1 MGPLGFW
8 PGLCAWLL
16 QGRGRK
22 GDLQGSPHRNRAP
35 SAPPSHPEPP
45 QPQRPPGTG
54 GGVSPAGRGLQKGPG
69 GQSSASEP
77 RNQPLVLPI
86 PWGWYTLPLLLT
98 PPSPG
103 TPGTAIPL
111 PHCPI
116 PPSPIR
122 THPRPLGLQ
131 GPPCS
136 QRCRH
141 SWAQMWVPGWRCP
154 DVLPPWGGDGAPRR
168 VKRAWVIP
176 PISVSENHK
185 RIPHLLVQIKSDK
198 QQPGGVIYSIKGPGV
213 DEEPLGIF
221 SIDKFSGKVFLNAML
236 DREENDRYRLRA
248 FALDLG
254 GVTLEDPTDLEII
267 VVDQNDNRPLFR
279 QDVFTGRVVEGAE
292 PGTCVMTVDATDADD
307 PDTDNAALRYS
318 ILEQGAAGM
327 FSINATTGEI
337 CTARPGL
344 DREVTMGVYNL
355 TLQAADMSGD
365 GLTTT
370 AMAVIYLEDI
380 NDNPPEF
387 TKEEFSMEVEE
398 QAVGVDV
405 GKVFVHDKDL
415 AGSPSWLAKFTILEG
430 DPEGAFA
437 IRTDPHTN
445 DGVLSVVKPLD
456 HEVRDRFELTVSVQN
471 ERPLEPS
478 APASPRAL
486 ATVRVRVRDVN
497 EAPVFRENPRRI
509 SVLEGTPPGTP
520 ITTYTA
526 SDPDTHQIQTLSYA
540 LLYDPADWLQLDPH
554 GGTVRTKRELLHPS
568 AFLQGGWYIALVLAR
583 DDAEPPLS
591 ATGTLSIEIL
601 EVNDHAPQ
609 LQPPA
614 GVLCGR
620 PGRGGTLLLGATDDD
635 RPPHGA
641 PFHFQLSPQHPQL
654 ARNWSLARF
663 NVTHAVLAVLAE
675 LPEGLYSLPLLLRDS
690 GTPPREQQQLLNV
703 SVCHCGRDGTC
714 LDGALAAATAGAGI
728 TLGALMII
736 LGSTILLL
744 VLAALGAARVR
755 GRRRALRKGL
765 LQRSRDD
772 MRDNIL
778 NYDEQGGGEEDQD
791 AYDINQLRHPE
802 LFSPRAKPPLR
813 RDAPLSSGTP
823 MAPRKLPSSP
833 SDIEDFINEGLEA
846 ADSDPSVPPYD
857 TALIYDY
864 EGSGSVAS
872 PLSSIVSSLTDEDQD
887 YDYLNEWGPRF
898 RRLADLYGH

>member
-1 MGPLGFW
+1 RQHEG
-8 PGLCAWLL
+8 
-16 QGRGRK
+16 
-22 GDLQGSPHRNRAP
+22 
-35 SAPPSHPEPP
+35 
-45 QPQRPPGTG
+45 
-54 GGVSPAGRGLQKGPG
+54 
-69 GQSSASEP
+69 
-77 RNQPLVLPI
+77 
-86 PWGWYTLPLLLT
+86 
-98 PPSPG
+98 
-103 TPGTAIPL
+103 
-111 PHCPI
+111 
-116 PPSPIR
+116 
-122 THPRPLGLQ
+122 
-131 GPPCS
+131 
-136 QRCRH
+136 
-141 SWAQMWVPGWRCP
+141 
-154 DVLPPWGGDGAPRR
+154 PRR

-221 SIDKFSGKVFLNAML
+221 SIDKFTGKVFLNAML
-236 DREENDRYRLRA
+236 DREENDRFRLKA

-292 PGTCVMTVDATDADD
+292 PGTCVMTADATDADD
-307 PDTDNAALRYS
+307 PDTDNAVLRYS

-327 FSINATTGEI
+327 FGINATTGEI

-344 DREVTMGVYNL
+344 DRETVGVYNL
-355 TLQAADMSGD
+355 TVQAADMSGD

-370 AMAVIYLEDI
+370 ATAVIYLEDI

-398 QAVGVDV
+398 QAAGVDV

-415 AGSPSWLAKFTILEG
+415 AGSLNWLAKFTILEG
-430 DPEGAFA
+430 DPEGAFT
-437 IRTDPHTN
+437 IRTDPYTN
-445 DGVLSVVKPLD
+445 DGVLSVAKVGTGQLGDHGGGGPMARLTRGPSQQPLD

-471 ERPLEPS
+471 ERPLEPT

-497 EAPVFRENPRRI
+497 EAPVFRENPRRV
-509 SVLEGTPPGTP
+509 SVLEGVPPGTP
-520 ITTYTA
+520 VTTYTA
-526 SDPDTHQIQTLSYA
+526 SDPDTHQLQTLTYA

-554 GGTVRTKRELLHPS
+554 AGTVRTKRELLHPS

-601 EVNDHAPQ
+601 EVNDHAPL
-609 LQPPA
+609 LQPLA
-614 GVLCGR
+614 GVVCGR
-620 PGRGGTLLLGATDDD
+620 PGRGGSLLLGATDDD

-654 ARNWSLARF
+654 ARNWSITRF
-663 NVTHAVLAVLAE
+663 NGEGWPGGVWVCPTNCIPTQPAPPSPHVPPCPDTPSPCAPGPPVPHPVPTRPLPAVLA
-675 LPEGLYSLPLLLRDS
+675 G
-690 GTPPREQQQLLNV
+690 
-703 SVCHCGRDGTC
+703 
-714 LDGALAAATAGAGI
+714 
-728 TLGALMII
+728 
-736 LGSTILLL
+736 
-744 VLAALGAARVR
+744 LGAARAR

-802 LFSPRAKPPLR
+802 LFPPRAKPPVR
-813 RDAPLSSGTP
+813 RDAPLSSATP
-823 MAPRKLPSSP
+823 LAPRKLPSSP

-887 YDYLNEWGPRF
+887 YDYLSEWGPRF
-898 RRLADLYGH
+898 RRLADLYG

>member
-1 MGPLGFW
+1 W
-8 PGLCAWLL
+8 
-16 QGRGRK
+16 Q
-22 GDLQGSPHRNRAP
+22 QH
-35 SAPPSHPEPP
+35 E
-45 QPQRPPGTG
+45 
-54 GGVSPAGRGLQKGPG
+54 
-69 GQSSASEP
+69 
-77 RNQPLVLPI
+77 
-86 PWGWYTLPLLLT
+86 
-98 PPSPG
+98 
-103 TPGTAIPL
+103 
-111 PHCPI
+111 
-116 PPSPIR
+116 
-122 THPRPLGLQ
+122 
-131 GPPCS
+131 
-136 QRCRH
+136 
-141 SWAQMWVPGWRCP
+141 
-154 DVLPPWGGDGAPRR
+154 APRR

-236 DREENDRYRLRA
+236 DREENDRYRVRMVLGAHSPSLGPRPDPDPPALHPQLRA

-344 DREVTMGVYNL
+344 DRETMGVYNL
-355 TLQAADMSGD
+355 TVQAADMSGD

-398 QAVGVDV
+398 QAAGVDV

-478 APASPRAL
+478 AP
-486 ATVRVRVRDVN
+486 
-497 EAPVFRENPRRI
+497 VFRENPRRI
-509 SVLEGTPPGTP
+509 SVLEGTPPGTA

-540 LLYDPADWLQLDPH
+540 LLYDPADWLQLDSH
-554 GGTVRTKRELLHPS
+554 AGTVRTKRELLHPS

-654 ARNWSLARF
+654 ARNWSIARF

-675 LPEGLYSLPLLLRDS
+675 LPEGPYSLPLLLRDS

-714 LDGALAAATAGAGI
+714 LDGVLAAATAGAGI

-744 VLAALGAARVR
+744 GR
-755 GRRRALRKGL
+755 GRGGPGEQDPR
-765 LQRSRDD
+765 
-772 MRDNIL
+772 
-778 NYDEQGGGEEDQD
+778 QGGPGGPQLSPAPLNPVPAPQD

-823 MAPRKLPSSP
+823 LAPRKLPSSP

-887 YDYLNEWGPRF
+887 YDYLSEWGPRF

>member
-1 MGPLGFW
+1 RQHEG
-8 PGLCAWLL
+8 
-16 QGRGRK
+16 
-22 GDLQGSPHRNRAP
+22 
-35 SAPPSHPEPP
+35 
-45 QPQRPPGTG
+45 
-54 GGVSPAGRGLQKGPG
+54 
-69 GQSSASEP
+69 
-77 RNQPLVLPI
+77 
-86 PWGWYTLPLLLT
+86 
-98 PPSPG
+98 
-103 TPGTAIPL
+103 
-111 PHCPI
+111 
-116 PPSPIR
+116 
-122 THPRPLGLQ
+122 
-131 GPPCS
+131 
-136 QRCRH
+136 
-141 SWAQMWVPGWRCP
+141 
-154 DVLPPWGGDGAPRR
+154 PRR

-221 SIDKFSGKVFLNAML
+221 SIDKFTGKVFLNAML
-236 DREENDRYRLRA
+236 DREENDRFRLKA

-292 PGTCVMTVDATDADD
+292 TGTCVMTADATDADD

-318 ILEQGAAGM
+318 ILEQGTAGM

-344 DREVTMGVYNL
+344 DRETVGVYNL
-355 TLQAADMSGD
+355 TVQAADMSGD

-370 AMAVIYLEDI
+370 ATAVIYLEDI

-398 QAVGVDV
+398 QAAGVDV

-415 AGSPSWLAKFTILEG
+415 AGSPNWLAKFTILEG

-437 IRTDPHTN
+437 IRTDPYTN
-445 DGVLSVVKPLD
+445 DGVLSVAKPLD

-471 ERPLEPS
+471 EQPLEPA

-509 SVLEGTPPGTP
+509 SVLEGVPPGTP
-520 ITTYTA
+520 VTTYTA
-526 SDPDTHQIQTLSYA
+526 SDPDTRQLQTLTYA

-554 GGTVRTKRELLHPS
+554 AGTVRTKRELLHPS
-568 AFLQGGWYIALVLAR
+568 AFLQGGWYIALVLAH

-601 EVNDHAPQ
+601 EVNDHAPL

-614 GVLCGR
+614 GVVCGR
-620 PGRGGTLLLGATDDD
+620 PGRGGSLLLGATDDD

-654 ARNWSLARF
+654 TRNWSITRF
-663 NVTHAVLAVLAE
+663 NGEGRLERGVLHGGAGGAPLTPWPSPSAVTHAVLAVLAE
-675 LPEGLYSLPLLLRDS
+675 LPEGPYSLPLLLRDS
-690 GTPPREQQQLLNV
+690 GTPPQERQQLLNL

-714 LDGALAAATAGAGI
+714 EDAAPPTSRTSSTRWGRGPGRPLQPAPPNPSRADGT
-728 TLGALMII
+728 
-736 LGSTILLL
+736 
-744 VLAALGAARVR
+744 
-755 GRRRALRKGL
+755 
-765 LQRSRDD
+765 
-772 MRDNIL
+772 
-778 NYDEQGGGEEDQD
+778 
-791 AYDINQLRHPE
+791 
-802 LFSPRAKPPLR
+802 
-813 RDAPLSSGTP
+813 PLSP
-823 MAPRKLPSSP
+823 Q
-833 SDIEDFINEGLEA
+833 GLEA

-887 YDYLNEWGPRF
+887 YDYLSEWGPRF
-898 RRLADLYGH
+898 RRLADLYG

>member
-1 MGPLGFW
+1 RQHEG
-8 PGLCAWLL
+8 
-16 QGRGRK
+16 
-22 GDLQGSPHRNRAP
+22 
-35 SAPPSHPEPP
+35 
-45 QPQRPPGTG
+45 
-54 GGVSPAGRGLQKGPG
+54 
-69 GQSSASEP
+69 
-77 RNQPLVLPI
+77 
-86 PWGWYTLPLLLT
+86 
-98 PPSPG
+98 
-103 TPGTAIPL
+103 
-111 PHCPI
+111 
-116 PPSPIR
+116 
-122 THPRPLGLQ
+122 
-131 GPPCS
+131 
-136 QRCRH
+136 
-141 SWAQMWVPGWRCP
+141 
-154 DVLPPWGGDGAPRR
+154 PRR

-318 ILEQGAAGM
+318 ILDQGAAAM

-344 DREVTMGVYNL
+344 DRETMGVYNL
-355 TLQAADMSGD
+355 TVQAADMSGD

-398 QAVGVDV
+398 QAAGADV

-478 APASPRAL
+478 VPASPRAV
-486 ATVRVRVRDVN
+486 ATVRVRVRDAN

-509 SVLEGTPPGTP
+509 SVLEGTPPGTA

-554 GGTVRTKRELLHPS
+554 SGTVRTKRELLHPS

-614 GVLCGR
+614 GVLCGQ

-654 ARNWSLARF
+654 ARNWSIARF
-663 NVTHAVLAVLAE
+663 NGEATPSDRNQGPLDHSLMAHPAPIPASIPIPPPSPAASHPSRHPVPPHAHTGVPRVPAVPA
-675 LPEGLYSLPLLLRDS
+675 
-690 GTPPREQQQLLNV
+690 
-703 SVCHCGRDGTC
+703 
-714 LDGALAAATAGAGI
+714 
-728 TLGALMII
+728 
-736 LGSTILLL
+736 
-744 VLAALGAARVR
+744 VLAALGAARAR
-755 GRRRALRKGL
+755 RRRRALRKGL

-823 MAPRKLPSSP
+823 LGPRKLPSSP

-887 YDYLNEWGPRF
+887 YDYLSEWGPRF
-898 RRLADLYGH
+898 RRLADLYG

>member
-1 MGPLGFW
+1 R
-8 PGLCAWLL
+8 
-16 QGRGRK
+16 Q
-22 GDLQGSPHRNRAP
+22 H
-35 SAPPSHPEPP
+35 E
-45 QPQRPPGTG
+45 
-54 GGVSPAGRGLQKGPG
+54 
-69 GQSSASEP
+69 
-77 RNQPLVLPI
+77 
-86 PWGWYTLPLLLT
+86 
-98 PPSPG
+98 
-103 TPGTAIPL
+103 
-111 PHCPI
+111 
-116 PPSPIR
+116 
-122 THPRPLGLQ
+122 
-131 GPPCS
+131 
-136 QRCRH
+136 
-141 SWAQMWVPGWRCP
+141 
-154 DVLPPWGGDGAPRR
+154 APRR

-292 PGTCVMTVDATDADD
+292 PGGSTQGAGLGGLSWPLCRHPPGAPVAAGTCVMTVDATDADD
-307 PDTDNAALRYS
+307 PDTDNAAVRYS

-344 DREVTMGVYNL
+344 DRETMGVYNL
-355 TLQAADMSGD
+355 TVQAADMSGD

-398 QAVGVDV
+398 EAVGVDV

-445 DGVLSVVKPLD
+445 DGVISVVKVGTGQPGDTGGHGGSHGSADPWPLSQPLD

-509 SVLEGTPPGTP
+509 SVLEGTPPGTS

-540 LLYDPADWLQLDPH
+540 LLYDPADWLQMDPH
-554 GGTVRTKRELLHPS
+554 AGTVRTKRELLHPS

-654 ARNWSLARF
+654 ARNWSIARF
-663 NVTHAVLAVLAE
+663 NGEATPSDRTQDPLNHFPHCSFHPNPYLHPYASSRHNCIPAQPSPRAPPC
-675 LPEGLYSLPLLLRDS
+675 LP
-690 GTPPREQQQLLNV
+690 TPTRVSPCPRV
-703 SVCHCGRDGTC
+703 P
-714 LDGALAAATAGAGI
+714 A
-728 TLGALMII
+728 
-736 LGSTILLL
+736 
-744 VLAALGAARVR
+744 VLAALGAARAR
-755 GRRRALRKGL
+755 SRRRALRKGL

-802 LFSPRAKPPLR
+802 LFSSRAKPPLR

-823 MAPRKLPSSP
+823 LAPRKLPSSP

-887 YDYLNEWGPRF
+887 YDYLSEWGPRF
-898 RRLADLYGH
+898 RRLADLYG

>member
-1 MGPLGFW
+1 MGP
-8 PGLCAWLL
+8 
-16 QGRGRK
+16 
-22 GDLQGSPHRNRAP
+22 
-35 SAPPSHPEPP
+35 
-45 QPQRPPGTG
+45 
-54 GGVSPAGRGLQKGPG
+54 
-69 GQSSASEP
+69 
-77 RNQPLVLPI
+77 
-86 PWGWYTLPLLLT
+86 PLLL
-98 PPSPG
+98 
-103 TPGTAIPL
+103 ACLLAPL
-111 PHCPI
+111 CA
-116 PPSPIR
+116 R
-122 THPRPLGLQ
+122 GAT
-131 GPPCS
+131 
-136 QRCRH
+136 
-141 SWAQMWVPGWRCP
+141 VPGSPQTWRQHEG
-154 DVLPPWGGDGAPRR
+154 LRR

-176 PISVSENHK
+176 PISISENHK

-236 DREENDRYRLRA
+236 DREENDRFRLKA

-254 GVTLEDPTDLEII
+254 GMTLEDPTDLEII

-292 PGTCVMTVDATDADD
+292 PGTCVMTADASDADD
-307 PDTDNAALRYS
+307 PETDNAALRYS
-318 ILEQGAAGM
+318 ILEQGAASM

-337 CTARPGL
+337 CTARLGL
-344 DREVTMGVYNL
+344 DRETVGVYNL
-355 TLQAADMSGD
+355 TVQAADMSGD

-370 AMAVIYLEDI
+370 ATAVIYLDDI

-398 QAVGVDV
+398 QAAGVDV
-405 GKVFVHDKDL
+405 GKIFVHDKDL
-415 AGSPSWLAKFTILEG
+415 AGSPNWLAKFTVLEG

-437 IRTDPHTN
+437 IRTDPLTN
-445 DGVLSVVKPLD
+445 DGVISVAKPLD

-471 ERPLEPS
+471 EQPLEPA
-478 APASPRAL
+478 APSSPRAL

-497 EAPVFRENPRRI
+497 EAPVFRENPRRV
-509 SVLEGTPPGTP
+509 SVLEGAPPGTSV
-520 ITTYTA
+520 TTYTA
-526 SDPDTHQIQTLSYA
+526 SDPDTRQLQTLTYA

-554 GGTVRTKRELLHPS
+554 SGTVRTKRELLHPS

-601 EVNDHAPQ
+601 E
-609 LQPPA
+609 
-614 GVLCGR
+614 
-620 PGRGGTLLLGATDDD
+620 
-635 RPPHGA
+635 
-641 PFHFQLSPQHPQL
+641 LSPQHPQL
-654 ARNWSLARF
+654 AHNWSITRF
-663 NVTHAVLAVLAE
+663 NVTHAVLAVLVE
-675 LPEGLYSLPLLLRDS
+675 LPEGPYSLPLLLRDS
-690 GTPPREQQQLLNV
+690 GTPPRERQELLNI
-703 SVCHCGRDGTC
+703 SVCRCGRDGTC
-714 LDGALAAATAGAGI
+714 EDGVLAATSAGAGV

-736 LGSTILLL
+736 LGSILLL
-744 VLAALGAARVR
+744 LVSPPLPVPTHPLPAVLAGLGAARAR

-765 LQRSRDD
+765 LQRSGDD

-802 LFSPRAKPPLR
+802 LFSPRAKPPVR
-813 RDAPLSSGTP
+813 RDAPLSSATP
-823 MAPRKLPSSP
+823 SAPRKLPSSP
-833 SDIEDFINEGLEA
+833 SDIEDFINEGLEV

-887 YDYLNEWGPRF
+887 YDYLSEWGPRF
-898 RRLADLYGH
+898 RRLADLYGQ

>member
-1 MGPLGFW
+1 W
-8 PGLCAWLL
+8 
-16 QGRGRK
+16 
-22 GDLQGSPHRNRAP
+22 H
-35 SAPPSHPEPP
+35 E
-45 QPQRPPGTG
+45 
-54 GGVSPAGRGLQKGPG
+54 
-69 GQSSASEP
+69 
-77 RNQPLVLPI
+77 
-86 PWGWYTLPLLLT
+86 
-98 PPSPG
+98 
-103 TPGTAIPL
+103 
-111 PHCPI
+111 
-116 PPSPIR
+116 
-122 THPRPLGLQ
+122 
-131 GPPCS
+131 
-136 QRCRH
+136 
-141 SWAQMWVPGWRCP
+141 
-154 DVLPPWGGDGAPRR
+154 APRR

-318 ILEQGAAGM
+318 ILDQGAAGM

-344 DREVTMGVYNL
+344 DRETMGVYNL
-355 TLQAADMSGD
+355 TVQAADMSGD

-387 TKEEFSMEVEE
+387 TKEEFSMEVDE
-398 QAVGVDV
+398 QAAGVDV

-445 DGVLSVVKPLD
+445 DGVLSVVKVGTGQPGD
-456 HEVRDRFELTVSVQN
+456 TGV
-471 ERPLEPS
+471 
-478 APASPRAL
+478 

-526 SDPDTHQIQTLSYA
+526 SDPDTHQIQTLTRPRRPLA
-540 LLYDPADWLQLDPH
+540 PAAPTD
-554 GGTVRTKRELLHPS
+554 PS
-568 AFLQGGWYIALVLAR
+568 ALSP
-583 DDAEPPLS
+583 AEPPLS

-654 ARNWSLARF
+654 ARNWSIARF
-663 NVTHAVLAVLAE
+663 NGEVAE
-675 LPEGLYSLPLLLRDS
+675 LPDGPYSLPLLLRDS

-714 LDGALAAATAGAGI
+714 LDGTLAAATAGAGI
-728 TLGALMII
+728 TLGALIII
-736 LGSTILLL
+736 LG
-744 VLAALGAARVR
+744 
-755 GRRRALRKGL
+755 GL

-772 MRDNIL
+772 MRDNVL

-802 LFSPRAKPPLR
+802 LFSLRGKPPLR
-813 RDAPLSSGTP
+813 RPGPFALRP
-823 MAPRKLPSSP
+823 PRPAADGDPPSLQ
-833 SDIEDFINEGLEA
+833 GLEA

-887 YDYLNEWGPRF
+887 YDYLSEWGPRF

>member
-1 MGPLGFW
+1 RQQEG
-8 PGLCAWLL
+8 
-16 QGRGRK
+16 
-22 GDLQGSPHRNRAP
+22 
-35 SAPPSHPEPP
+35 
-45 QPQRPPGTG
+45 
-54 GGVSPAGRGLQKGPG
+54 
-69 GQSSASEP
+69 
-77 RNQPLVLPI
+77 
-86 PWGWYTLPLLLT
+86 
-98 PPSPG
+98 
-103 TPGTAIPL
+103 
-111 PHCPI
+111 
-116 PPSPIR
+116 
-122 THPRPLGLQ
+122 
-131 GPPCS
+131 
-136 QRCRH
+136 
-141 SWAQMWVPGWRCP
+141 
-154 DVLPPWGGDGAPRR
+154 PRR

-221 SIDKFSGKVFLNAML
+221 SIDKFTGKVFLNAML
-236 DREENDRYRLRA
+236 DREENDRFRVRMVPSPPQPPPQPPSRALTHPLCRQLKA

-254 GVTLEDPTDLEII
+254 GATLEDPTDLEII

-292 PGTCVMTVDATDADD
+292 PGTCVMTADATDADD
-307 PDTDNAALRYS
+307 PDTDNAVLRYS
-318 ILEQGAAGM
+318 ILEPGTTGM

-344 DREVTMGVYNL
+344 DREAVGVYNL
-355 TLQAADMSGD
+355 TVQAADMSGD

-370 AMAVIYLEDI
+370 ATAVIYLEDV

-398 QAVGVDV
+398 QAAGVDV

-415 AGSPSWLAKFTILEG
+415 AGSPNWLAKFTVLEG
-430 DPEGAFA
+430 DPEGVFA
-437 IRTDPHTN
+437 IRTDPYTN
-445 DGVLSVVKPLD
+445 DGVLSVAKPLD

-471 ERPLEPS
+471 ERPLEPT

-497 EAPVFRENPRRI
+497 EAPVFRENPRRV
-509 SVLEGTPPGTP
+509 SVLEGAPPGTP
-520 ITTYTA
+520 VTTYTA
-526 SDPDTHQIQTLSYA
+526 SDPDTHQLQTLTYA

-554 GGTVRTKRELLHPS
+554 AGTIRTKRELLHPS

-601 EVNDHAPQ
+601 EVNDHAPL

-614 GVLCGR
+614 GVVCGR

-654 ARNWSLARF
+654 TRNWSIARF
-663 NVTHAVLAVLAE
+663 NGEGRLGEGAWGAGAPSDPAKTPLTISLIAPSHPPPQIPSRIPIPLSQPHQHPLRPAPSHPVPPVPHRLPTRPLPAVLV
-675 LPEGLYSLPLLLRDS
+675 G
-690 GTPPREQQQLLNV
+690 
-703 SVCHCGRDGTC
+703 
-714 LDGALAAATAGAGI
+714 
-728 TLGALMII
+728 
-736 LGSTILLL
+736 
-744 VLAALGAARVR
+744 LGAARAR

-765 LQRSRDD
+765 LQRSGDD

-802 LFSPRAKPPLR
+802 LFSPQAKPLVR
-813 RDAPLSSGTP
+813 RDAPLSSATP
-823 MAPRKLPSSP
+823 LAPRKLPSGP

-887 YDYLNEWGPRF
+887 YDYLSEWGPRF
-898 RRLADLYGH
+898 RRLADLYG

>member
-1 MGPLGFW
+1 
-8 PGLCAWLL
+8 PGAAAP
-16 QGRGRK
+16 
-22 GDLQGSPHRNRAP
+22 GSPRVWWQH
-35 SAPPSHPEPP
+35 E
-45 QPQRPPGTG
+45 G
-54 GGVSPAGRGLQKGPG
+54 
-69 GQSSASEP
+69 
-77 RNQPLVLPI
+77 
-86 PWGWYTLPLLLT
+86 
-98 PPSPG
+98 
-103 TPGTAIPL
+103 
-111 PHCPI
+111 
-116 PPSPIR
+116 
-122 THPRPLGLQ
+122 
-131 GPPCS
+131 
-136 QRCRH
+136 
-141 SWAQMWVPGWRCP
+141 
-154 DVLPPWGGDGAPRR
+154 PRR

-221 SIDKFSGKVFLNAML
+221 SIDKFTGKVFLNAML
-236 DREENDRYRLRA
+236 DREENDRFR
-248 FALDLG
+248 
-254 GVTLEDPTDLEII
+254 VDLEII
-267 VVDQNDNRPLFR
+267 VMDQNDNRPLFR

-292 PGTCVMTVDATDADD
+292 PGTCVMTADATDADD
-307 PDTDNAALRYS
+307 PDTDNAVLRYS

-344 DREVTMGVYNL
+344 DRETVGMYNL

-370 AMAVIYLEDI
+370 ATAVIYLEDI

-398 QAVGVDV
+398 QAAGVDV

-415 AGSPSWLAKFTILEG
+415 AGSPNWLAKFTILEG

-437 IRTDPHTN
+437 IHTDPYTN
-445 DGVLSVVKPLD
+445 DGVLSAAKPLD

-471 ERPLEPS
+471 EQPLEPT

-486 ATVRVRVRDVN
+486 ATVRVRVQDVN
-497 EAPVFRENPRRI
+497 EAPIFRENPRRV
-509 SVLEGTPPGTP
+509 SVLEGVPPGTP
-520 ITTYTA
+520 VTTYTA
-526 SDPDTHQIQTLSYA
+526 SDPDTRQLQTLTYA

-554 GGTVRTKRELLHPS
+554 TGTIRTKRELLHPS

-583 DDAEPPLS
+583 DDAKPPLS

-601 EVNDHAPQ
+601 EVNDHAPL

-614 GVLCGR
+614 GVVCGR

-654 ARNWSLARF
+654 TRNWSITRF
-663 NVTHAVLAVLAE
+663 NVTHAVLAVLVE
-675 LPEGLYSLPLLLRDS
+675 LPEGPYSLPLLLRDS
-690 GTPPREQQQLLNV
+690 GTPPQERQQLLNI

-714 LDGALAAATAGAGI
+714 EEGVLAAATAGAGI

-736 LGSTILLL
+736 LGSSILF
-744 VLAALGAARVR
+744 
-755 GRRRALRKGL
+755 LR
-765 LQRSRDD
+765 D
-772 MRDNIL
+772 
-778 NYDEQGGGEEDQD
+778 
-791 AYDINQLRHPE
+791 
-802 LFSPRAKPPLR
+802 
-813 RDAPLSSGTP
+813 
-823 MAPRKLPSSP
+823 SP
-833 SDIEDFINEGLEA
+833 SDIEDFINEVGTGPGAPLAPDSPIPSGADGVPLSPQGLEA

-887 YDYLNEWGPRF
+887 YDYLSDWGPRF
-898 RRLADLYGH
+898 RRLADLYG

>member
-1 MGPLGFW
+1 MGP
-8 PGLCAWLL
+8 
-16 QGRGRK
+16 
-22 GDLQGSPHRNRAP
+22 
-35 SAPPSHPEPP
+35 
-45 QPQRPPGTG
+45 
-54 GGVSPAGRGLQKGPG
+54 
-69 GQSSASEP
+69 
-77 RNQPLVLPI
+77 
-86 PWGWYTLPLLLT
+86 PLLLACLLA
-98 PPSPG
+98 PLCARGASPAQPGAAAPG
-103 TPGTAIPL
+103 TPQA
-111 PHCPI
+111 
-116 PPSPIR
+116 
-122 THPRPLGLQ
+122 
-131 GPPCS
+131 
-136 QRCRH
+136 
-141 SWAQMWVPGWRCP
+141 WRQHE
-154 DVLPPWGGDGAPRR
+154 GPRR

-254 GVTLEDPTDLEII
+254 GMTLEDPTDLEII

-279 QDVFTGRVVEGAE
+279 QDVFTGHVVEGAE
-292 PGTCVMTVDATDADD
+292 PGTCMMTVDATDADD
-307 PDTDNAALRYS
+307 PETDNAALWYS
-318 ILEQGAAGM
+318 ILDQGPSAM

-344 DREVTMGVYNL
+344 DRETMGVYNL
-355 TLQAADMSGD
+355 TVQAADMSGD

-398 QAVGVDV
+398 QAAGVDV
-405 GKVFVHDKDL
+405 GNVFVHDKDL

-445 DGVLSVVKPLD
+445 DGVLSLVKPLD

-471 ERPLEPS
+471 EQPLEPT

-486 ATVRVRVRDVN
+486 ATVHVRVRDVN

-526 SDPDTHQIQTLSYA
+526 SDPDTHQIQTITYA

-554 GGTVRTKRELLHPS
+554 AGTVRTKRELLHPS

-654 ARNWSLARF
+654 ARNWSITRF

-675 LPEGLYSLPLLLRDS
+675 LPEGPYSLPLLLRDS

-714 LDGALAAATAGAGI
+714 LDGVLAAATAGAGI
-728 TLGALMII
+728 TLGALLII
-736 LGSTILLL
+736 LGSSILLL

-765 LQRSRDD
+765 LERSRDD

-823 MAPRKLPSSP
+823 LAPRKLPNSP

-887 YDYLNEWGPRF
+887 YDYLSEWGPRF

>member
-1 MGPLGFW
+1 PQAW
-8 PGLCAWLL
+8 WQHEGL
-16 QGRGRK
+16 
-22 GDLQGSPHRNRAP
+22 
-35 SAPPSHPEPP
+35 
-45 QPQRPPGTG
+45 
-54 GGVSPAGRGLQKGPG
+54 
-69 GQSSASEP
+69 
-77 RNQPLVLPI
+77 
-86 PWGWYTLPLLLT
+86 
-98 PPSPG
+98 
-103 TPGTAIPL
+103 
-111 PHCPI
+111 
-116 PPSPIR
+116 
-122 THPRPLGLQ
+122 
-131 GPPCS
+131 
-136 QRCRH
+136 
-141 SWAQMWVPGWRCP
+141 
-154 DVLPPWGGDGAPRR
+154 RR

-267 VVDQNDNRPLFR
+267 VVDQNDNRPLFQ
-279 QDVFTGRVVEGAE
+279 QDVFTGHVVEGAE

-318 ILEQGAAGM
+318 ILEQGTASM

-344 DREVTMGVYNL
+344 DRETMGVYNL
-355 TLQAADMSGD
+355 TVQAADMSGD

-398 QAVGVDV
+398 QAAGVDV

-415 AGSPSWLAKFTILEG
+415 AGSPGWLAKYTILEG

-471 ERPLEPS
+471 EQPLEPT

-486 ATVRVRVRDVN
+486 ATVQVRVRDVN
-497 EAPVFRENPRRI
+497 EAPIFRENPRRI

-526 SDPDTHQIQTLSYA
+526 SDPDTHQIQTLTYA

-554 GGTVRTKRELLHPS
+554 AGTVRTKRELLHPS

-583 DDAEPPLS
+583 DDGEQHPCHVPPLPLPPLTPLLCPPADPPLS

-641 PFHFQLSPQHPQL
+641 PFHFQLSPQQPQL
-654 ARNWSLARF
+654 ARNWTITRF
-663 NVTHAVLAVLAE
+663 NG
-675 LPEGLYSLPLLLRDS
+675 EGLPVWGGVLHIGILLTLYYPPPTHQHPRRPVPLHVQPPMP
-690 GTPPREQQQLLNV
+690 TPPCPPAV
-703 SVCHCGRDGTC
+703 P
-714 LDGALAAATAGAGI
+714 A
-728 TLGALMII
+728 
-736 LGSTILLL
+736 
-744 VLAALGAARVR
+744 VLAALGAVRVR

-765 LQRSRDD
+765 LERSRDD

-791 AYDINQLRHPE
+791 AYDINQLRYPE
-802 LFSPRAKPPLR
+802 LFSARAKPPVR

-823 MAPRKLPSSP
+823 LAPRKLPNSP

-887 YDYLNEWGPRF
+887 YDYLSEWGPRF
-898 RRLADLYGH
+898 RRLADLYG

>member
-1 MGPLGFW
+1 RQHEG
-8 PGLCAWLL
+8 
-16 QGRGRK
+16 
-22 GDLQGSPHRNRAP
+22 
-35 SAPPSHPEPP
+35 
-45 QPQRPPGTG
+45 
-54 GGVSPAGRGLQKGPG
+54 
-69 GQSSASEP
+69 
-77 RNQPLVLPI
+77 
-86 PWGWYTLPLLLT
+86 
-98 PPSPG
+98 
-103 TPGTAIPL
+103 
-111 PHCPI
+111 
-116 PPSPIR
+116 
-122 THPRPLGLQ
+122 
-131 GPPCS
+131 
-136 QRCRH
+136 
-141 SWAQMWVPGWRCP
+141 
-154 DVLPPWGGDGAPRR
+154 PRR

-221 SIDKFSGKVFLNAML
+221 SIDKFTGKVFLNAML
-236 DREENDRYRLRA
+236 DREENDRFRLKA

-267 VVDQNDNRPLFR
+267 VVDQNDNRPLFQ
-279 QDVFTGRVVEGAE
+279 QDVFTGHVVEGAE

-318 ILEQGAAGM
+318 ILEQGAGGM

-344 DREVTMGVYNL
+344 DRETVGVYNL
-355 TLQAADMSGD
+355 TVQAADMSGD

-370 AMAVIYLEDI
+370 ATAVIYLEDI

-387 TKEEFSMEVEE
+387 TKEEFSMEAEE

-415 AGSPSWLAKFTILEG
+415 AGSPNWLAKFTILEG
-430 DPEGAFA
+430 DPEGAFT
-437 IRTDPHTN
+437 IRTDPYTN
-445 DGVLSVVKPLD
+445 DGVISVAKPLD
-456 HEVRDRFELTVSVQN
+456 HEMRDRFELTVSVQN
-471 ERPLEPS
+471 ERPLEPT

-497 EAPVFRENPRRI
+497 EAPIFRENTRRV
-509 SVLEGTPPGTP
+509 SVLEGAPPGTAV
-520 ITTYTA
+520 TTYTA
-526 SDPDTHQIQTLSYA
+526 SDPDTHQLQTITYA

-554 GGTVRTKRELLHPS
+554 AGTVRTKRELLHPS

-601 EVNDHAPQ
+601 EVNDHAPL

-614 GVLCGR
+614 RVLCGR
-620 PGRGGTLLLGATDDD
+620 PGRGGSLLLGATDDD

-654 ARNWSLARF
+654 ARNWSITRF
-663 NVTHAVLAVLAE
+663 NVTHAVLAVLVE
-675 LPEGLYSLPLLLRDS
+675 LPEGPYSLPLLLRDS
-690 GTPPREQQQLLNV
+690 GTPPQEQQQLLNI
-703 SVCHCGRDGTC
+703 SVCHCGREGTC
-714 LDGALAAATAGAGI
+714 EDGVLAAATAGAGI

-736 LGSTILLL
+736 LGSSILFLP
-744 VLAALGAARVR
+744 RTR

-765 LQRSRDD
+765 LRCSRDD

-778 NYDEQGGGEEDQD
+778 NYNEQGGGEEDQVSRT
-791 AYDINQLRHPE
+791 QQ
-802 LFSPRAKPPLR
+802 
-813 RDAPLSSGTP
+813 G
-823 MAPRKLPSSP
+823 LPNSP
-833 SDIEDFINEGLEA
+833 SDIEDFINEVGMRPQHPFSPQLPSPSRADGAPLSLQGLEA

-872 PLSSIVSSLTDEDQD
+872 PLSSIISSLTDEDQD
-887 YDYLNEWGPRF
+887 YDYLSEWGPRF
-898 RRLADLYGH
+898 QRLADLYG

>member
-1 MGPLGFW
+1 
-8 PGLCAWLL
+8 
-16 QGRGRK
+16 Q
-22 GDLQGSPHRNRAP
+22 QH
-35 SAPPSHPEPP
+35 E
-45 QPQRPPGTG
+45 
-54 GGVSPAGRGLQKGPG
+54 
-69 GQSSASEP
+69 
-77 RNQPLVLPI
+77 
-86 PWGWYTLPLLLT
+86 
-98 PPSPG
+98 
-103 TPGTAIPL
+103 
-111 PHCPI
+111 
-116 PPSPIR
+116 
-122 THPRPLGLQ
+122 
-131 GPPCS
+131 
-136 QRCRH
+136 
-141 SWAQMWVPGWRCP
+141 
-154 DVLPPWGGDGAPRR
+154 APRR

-236 DREENDRYRLRA
+236 DREENDRFRLKA

-307 PDTDNAALRYS
+307 PDTDNAVVRYS
-318 ILEQGAAGM
+318 ILEQGAGGM

-344 DREVTMGVYNL
+344 DRETMGVYNL
-355 TLQAADMSGD
+355 TVQAADMSGD

-387 TKEEFSMEVEE
+387 TKEEFSVEVEE

-415 AGSPSWLAKFTILEG
+415 AGSPNWLAKFTILEG
-430 DPEGAFA
+430 DPEGAFT

-445 DGVLSVVKPLD
+445 DGVLSVAKVGAGQPGGSGWGVPWLGLTLGPSLQPLD

-471 ERPLEPS
+471 ERPLEPT

-486 ATVRVRVRDVN
+486 ATMRVQVRDVN

-526 SDPDTHQIQTLSYA
+526 SDPDTRQLQTLTYT
-540 LLYDPADWLQLDPH
+540 LLYDPADWLRLDPH
-554 GGTVRTKRELLHPS
+554 TGTIRTKRELLHPS

-601 EVNDHAPQ
+601 EVNDHAPV

-614 GVLCGR
+614 ALLCGR

-635 RPPHGA
+635 WSPTVLPSISSSAPSTRSSPATGA
-641 PFHFQLSPQHPQL
+641 SPASTVKGRSRVGVLLHRGCWGTPAQPRSLS
-654 ARNWSLARF
+654 A
-663 NVTHAVLAVLAE
+663 VTHAVLAVLAE

-703 SVCHCGRDGTC
+703 SVCHCGREGTC
-714 LDGALAAATAGAGI
+714 EDG
-728 TLGALMII
+728 
-736 LGSTILLL
+736 
-744 VLAALGAARVR
+744 
-755 GRRRALRKGL
+755 
-765 LQRSRDD
+765 
-772 MRDNIL
+772 
-778 NYDEQGGGEEDQD
+778 D

-802 LFSPRAKPPLR
+802 LFSPRVKPPLR
-813 RDAPLSSGTP
+813 RDAPLSSATP
-823 MAPRKLPSSP
+823 LAPRKLPSGP

-872 PLSSIVSSLTDEDQD
+872 PLSSIISSLTDEDQD
-887 YDYLNEWGPRF
+887 YDYLTEWGPRF
-898 RRLADLYGH
+898 RRLADLYG

>member
-1 MGPLGFW
+1 R
-8 PGLCAWLL
+8 
-16 QGRGRK
+16 Q
-22 GDLQGSPHRNRAP
+22 H
-35 SAPPSHPEPP
+35 E
-45 QPQRPPGTG
+45 
-54 GGVSPAGRGLQKGPG
+54 V
-69 GQSSASEP
+69 
-77 RNQPLVLPI
+77 
-86 PWGWYTLPLLLT
+86 
-98 PPSPG
+98 
-103 TPGTAIPL
+103 
-111 PHCPI
+111 
-116 PPSPIR
+116 
-122 THPRPLGLQ
+122 
-131 GPPCS
+131 
-136 QRCRH
+136 
-141 SWAQMWVPGWRCP
+141 
-154 DVLPPWGGDGAPRR
+154 PRR

-221 SIDKFSGKVFLNAML
+221 SIDKFTGKVFLNAML
-236 DREENDRYRLRA
+236 DREENDRYRLKA

-254 GVTLEDPTDLEII
+254 GATLEDPTDLEII

-279 QDVFTGRVVEGAE
+279 QDIFTGHIVEGAE

-337 CTARPGL
+337 CAARPSL
-344 DREVTMGVYNL
+344 DRETVGVYNL
-355 TLQAADMSGD
+355 TVQAADMSGD

-370 AMAVIYLEDI
+370 ATAVIYLEDI

-398 QAVGVDV
+398 EAAGVDV

-415 AGSPSWLAKFTILEG
+415 AGSPNWLAKFTILEG

-437 IRTDPHTN
+437 IRTDPYTN
-445 DGVLSVVKPLD
+445 DGVLSVAKPLD
-456 HEVRDRFELTVSVQN
+456 HEARDRFELTLSVQN
-471 ERPLEPS
+471 ERPLEPT

-486 ATVRVRVRDVN
+486 ATVRVQVRDVN
-497 EAPVFRENPRRI
+497 EAPIFRENPRRV
-509 SVLEGTPPGTP
+509 SVLEGAPPGTP
-520 ITTYTA
+520 VTTYTA
-526 SDPDTHQIQTLSYA
+526 SDPDTRQLQTLTYA
-540 LLYDPADWLQLDPH
+540 LLYDPAEWLQLDPH
-554 GGTVRTKRELLHPS
+554 TGTVRTRRELLHPS

-601 EVNDHAPQ
+601 EVNDHAPL

-614 GVLCGR
+614 GVVCGR
-620 PGRGGTLLLGATDDD
+620 PGRGGSLLLGATDDD

-654 ARNWSLARF
+654 ARNWSIARF
-663 NVTHAVLAVLAE
+663 NGEGQPGWGPLPGGAGGPLLTVCPCPSRSDPRGAGRAGGAARGALLAPAAAPGLGDPPAGAAPAAEHFVLA
-675 LPEGLYSLPLLLRDS
+675 G
-690 GTPPREQQQLLNV
+690 
-703 SVCHCGRDGTC
+703 
-714 LDGALAAATAGAGI
+714 
-728 TLGALMII
+728 
-736 LGSTILLL
+736 
-744 VLAALGAARVR
+744 LGAARVR

-765 LQRSRDD
+765 LQRSGDD

-802 LFSPRAKPPLR
+802 LFVPRARPPVR
-813 RDAPLSSGTP
+813 RDALLSSATP
-823 MAPRKLPSSP
+823 PAPRKLPSSP

-887 YDYLNEWGPRF
+887 YDYLSEWGPRF
-898 RRLADLYGH
+898 RRLADLYG

>member
-1 MGPLGFW
+1 MHPAQVQRCARCPGIAPHAGGF
-8 PGLCAWLL
+8 GVTGSTVSLL
-16 QGRGRK
+16 QGASPAQPGAAAP
-22 GDLQGSPHRNRAP
+22 GSPQA
-35 SAPPSHPEPP
+35 
-45 QPQRPPGTG
+45 
-54 GGVSPAGRGLQKGPG
+54 
-69 GQSSASEP
+69 
-77 RNQPLVLPI
+77 
-86 PWGWYTLPLLLT
+86 
-98 PPSPG
+98 
-103 TPGTAIPL
+103 
-111 PHCPI
+111 
-116 PPSPIR
+116 
-122 THPRPLGLQ
+122 
-131 GPPCS
+131 
-136 QRCRH
+136 
-141 SWAQMWVPGWRCP
+141 WRQHE
-154 DVLPPWGGDGAPRR
+154 GPRR

-176 PISVSENHK
+176 PHQRLRE
-185 RIPHLLVQIKSDK
+185 PQIKSDK

-236 DREENDRYRLRA
+236 DREENDRFRLKA

-267 VVDQNDNRPLFR
+267 VVDQNDNRPLFQ
-279 QDVFTGRVVEGAE
+279 QDIFTGRVVEGAE

-318 ILEQGAAGM
+318 ILEQGAGGM
-327 FSINATTGEI
+327 FGINATTGQI

-344 DREVTMGVYNL
+344 DRETVGVYNL
-355 TLQAADMSGD
+355 TVQAADMSGD

-370 AMAVIYLEDI
+370 ATAVIYLEDI

-398 QAVGVDV
+398 QAAGVDV

-415 AGSPSWLAKFTILEG
+415 AGSPNWLAKFTILEG

-437 IRTDPHTN
+437 IRTDPYTN
-445 DGVLSVVKPLD
+445 DGVLSVAKPLD

-471 ERPLEPS
+471 EQPLEPT

-497 EAPVFRENPRRI
+497 EAPIFRENPRRV
-509 SVLEGTPPGTP
+509 SV
-520 ITTYTA
+520 
-526 SDPDTHQIQTLSYA
+526 DPDTRQLQTLTYA

-554 GGTVRTKRELLHPS
+554 VGTVRTKRELLHPS

-601 EVNDHAPQ
+601 EVNDHAPL

-614 GVLCGR
+614 GVVCGR

-635 RPPHGA
+635 RPPPRCPLPLPAQPPA
-641 PFHFQLSPQHPQL
+641 PPAHPQL
-654 ARNWSLARF
+654 EHHPASMVRAGWGGEVGGLLHRGAPRSPPAHGPPA
-663 NVTHAVLAVLAE
+663 VTHAVLAVLVE
-675 LPEGLYSLPLLLRDS
+675 LPEGPYSLPLLLRDS
-690 GTPPREQQQLLNV
+690 GTPPQERQQLLNV

-714 LDGALAAATAGAGI
+714 EDGVLAAATAGAGI

-736 LGSTILLL
+736 LGSSILLL
-744 VLAALGAARVR
+744 VLAGLGAARAR

-802 LFSPRAKPPLR
+802 LFSPRAKPPVR
-813 RDAPLSSGTP
+813 RDAPLSSATP
-823 MAPRKLPSSP
+823 PAPRKLPNSP

-846 ADSDPSVPPYD
+846 ADNDPSVPPYD

-887 YDYLNEWGPRF
+887 YDYLSEWGPRF
-898 RRLADLYGH
+898 RRLADLYGQ